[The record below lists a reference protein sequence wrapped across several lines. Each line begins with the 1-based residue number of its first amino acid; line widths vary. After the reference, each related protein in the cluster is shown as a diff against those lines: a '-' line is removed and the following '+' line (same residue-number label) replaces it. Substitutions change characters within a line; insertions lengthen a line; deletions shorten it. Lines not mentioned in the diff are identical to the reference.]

1 MTAPTQEK
9 APPAYTAAGRYA
21 ALETERTGVLNR
33 AREASCLTIPSLIP
47 PQGTTDVTKLPQPFQ
62 SVGARGVNN
71 LAAKLL
77 LVLFPPGANFFRLN
91 VDEFVL
97 DKLKAKA
104 MAAGVTDAQAEI
116 DTSLSKTE
124 RGITKKLEEKN
135 FRASMIELLKHLIVA
150 GNGLLQILKDGAIK
164 FHSLEDYVVKRDA
177 SGEPVEIV
185 VREGMNRLT
194 LSPEALDIVTR
205 SGVSPEVPAGMDPNT
220 IFVYTWIRLIS
231 NKNGVKSWITHQEVA
246 GQKIPG
252 TDGQYPL
259 DATAWLALR
268 WNKVSKSDYGRGHVE
283 EYLGD
288 HWSIESLSKAI
299 VEGSAGM
306 AKMLWM
312 VDEGG
317 TTQKKT
323 ISKAPNNGVVDGNS
337 KDVTVLKADK
347 FGDFQMAKQTID
359 DIKQRLEQAYLQTS
373 SITRNAERVTAEE
386 IRLMAGELE
395 TSLGG
400 VYSLLGGELQRP
412 LVVRL
417 MAVMQRAGLL
427 PAFPKGVVTP
437 TIIAGLDGL
446 GRSSDLQRLDAL
458 LQGGVQFFGPEGVAE
473 YVNAGQY
480 FKRRA
485 AALSIDVVGVIRS
498 EEEVQQARQAAAQQ
512 AILQKAAPAGVKAM
526 SDQALAAKQEG
537 AAQPQ

>member
-1 MTAPTQEK
+1 MTTPVQE
-9 APPAYTAAGRYA
+9 APPAYNAHGRYT
-21 ALETERTGVLNR
+21 ALETEKQGVLQR
-33 AREASCLTIPSLIP
+33 ARECSALTIPALIP
-47 PQGTTDVTKLPQPFQ
+47 PQGTTDVTKLAQPYQ

-77 LVLFPPGANFFRLN
+77 LVLFPPGQNFFRLD

-97 DKLKAKA
+97 DALKAKA
-104 MAAGVTDAQAEI
+104 VAAGAQDAQAEI
-116 DTSLSKTE
+116 DTSLSKVE

-135 FRASMIELLKHLIVA
+135 FRATAIELLKHLIVS
-150 GNGLLQILKDGAIK
+150 GNGLLQILKTGAIK
-164 FHSLEDYVVKRDA
+164 FHSIENFVCKRDA
-177 SGEPVEIV
+177 EGEPVEIIA
-185 VREGMNRLT
+185 REGMNRKT
-194 LSPEALDIVTR
+194 LSPEALAIVST

-220 IFVYTWIRLIS
+220 IYVYTWIRLIA

-252 TDGQYPL
+252 TDGQYPI
-259 DATAWLALR
+259 DAPAFLALR
-268 WNKVSKSDYGRGHVE
+268 WNKVSGSDYGRGHVE

-288 HWSIESLSKAI
+288 HWSIESLSKSI
-299 VEGSAGM
+299 VEGTAGA
-306 AKMLWM
+306 AKMLWL

-317 TTQKKT
+317 TTQKRT
-323 ISKAPNNGVVDGNS
+323 IARAPNNAVVDGNA
-337 KDVTVLKADK
+337 KDVTTLKADK
-347 FGDFQMAKQTID
+347 FADFQQAKAVID

-395 TSLGG
+395 TALGG

-417 MAVMQRAGLL
+417 MAVMQRSGLL
-427 PAFPKGVVTP
+427 PAFPKGVVSP

-458 LQGGVQFFGPEGVAE
+458 LQGGTEFFGPQGMAE
-473 YVNAGQY
+473 YVNAGAY
-480 FKRRA
+480 LKRRA
-485 AALSIDVVGVIRS
+485 AALSIDITGVIRS
-498 EEEVQQARQAAAQQ
+498 EEEVQQNRQAAAQQ

-526 SDQALAAKQEG
+526 SDQAIAAQQNG
-537 AAQPQ
+537 AAPPQ

>member
-1 MTAPTQEK
+1 MTTPVQE
-9 APPAYTAAGRYA
+9 APPVYSAAGRYA
-21 ALETERTGVLNR
+21 ALETERMGVLQR
-33 AREASCLTIPSLIP
+33 ARECSALTIPALIP
-47 PQGTTDVTKLPQPFQ
+47 PQGTTDVTKLAQPYQ

-77 LVLFPPGANFFRLN
+77 LVLFPPGQNFFRLD

-97 DKLKAKA
+97 DALKAKA
-104 MAAGVTDAQAEI
+104 VAAGAQDAQAEI
-116 DTSLSKTE
+116 DTSLSKVE

-135 FRASMIELLKHLIVA
+135 FRATAIELLKHLIVA
-150 GNGLLQILKDGAIK
+150 GNGLLQILKTGAIK
-164 FHSLEDYVVKRDA
+164 FHSIENFVCKRDA
-177 SGEPVEIV
+177 EGEPVEIIA
-185 VREGMNRLT
+185 REGMNRKT
-194 LSPEALDIVTR
+194 LSPEALAIVST

-220 IFVYTWIRLIS
+220 IYVYTWIRLIA

-252 TDGQYPL
+252 TDGQYPI
-259 DATAWLALR
+259 DAPAFLALR
-268 WNKVSKSDYGRGHVE
+268 WNKVSGSDYGRGHVE

-288 HWSIESLSKAI
+288 HWSIESLSKSI
-299 VEGSAGM
+299 VEGTAGA
-306 AKMLWM
+306 AKMLWL

-317 TTQKKT
+317 TTQKRT
-323 ISKAPNNGVVDGNS
+323 IARAPNNAVVDGNA
-337 KDVTVLKADK
+337 KDVTTLKADK
-347 FGDFQMAKQTID
+347 FADFQIAKATAD

-395 TSLGG
+395 TALGG

-417 MAVMQRAGLL
+417 MAVMQRSGLL
-427 PAFPKGVVTP
+427 PAFPKGVVSP

-458 LQGGVQFFGPEGVAE
+458 LQGGTEFFGPQGMAE
-473 YVNAGQY
+473 YVNAGAY
-480 FKRRA
+480 LKRRA
-485 AALSIDVVGVIRS
+485 AALSIDITGVIRS
-498 EEEVQQARQAAAQQ
+498 EEEVQQNRQAAAQQ

-526 SDQALAAKQEG
+526 SDQAIAAQQNG
-537 AAQPQ
+537 AAPPQ